1 MWWLKLVAPI
11 ITGAGSLFFI
21 WRWIKK
27 HYATLKPY
35 YNIVC
40 ILVDAIEQIETTTG
54 YMPDQLVTIAK
65 FIKGLINK
73 SLSKEDRSKLND
85 ILAEKKYLNKGGGEK

>member
-1 MWWLKLVAPI
+1 MWWLKLIAPI
-11 ITGAGSLFFI
+11 ITGAGSLFFV
-21 WRWIKK
+21 WRWLKK

-40 ILVDAIEQIETTTG
+40 VLVDAIEQIETATG
-54 YMPDQLVTIAK
+54 FVPDKAVTIARFVK
-65 FIKGLINK
+65 SLINK
-73 SLSKEDRSKLND
+73 CLSQEDRDKLNG